1 MPFSGSL
8 SQYFE
13 WNDENQIQQISDMY
27 KFASVAVYHG
37 EAFIC
42 RINPVNY
49 DARIACL
56 VQGIKVQIL
65 FFFTQ
70 PGTGKAK
77 MSSEEKRRNRMLN
90 CEELKGIPQEK
101 LQGEKLIS
109 ICGGNSEVSYFFAQ
123 PTNTLQFLNS
133 FRFLS
138 PFNSS
143 ATTCPDK

>member
-1 MPFSGSL
+1 
-8 SQYFE
+8 
-13 WNDENQIQQISDMY
+13 
-27 KFASVAVYHG
+27 
-37 EAFIC
+37 
-42 RINPVNY
+42 
-49 DARIACL
+49 
-56 VQGIKVQIL
+56 
-65 FFFTQ
+65 
-70 PGTGKAK
+70 